1 MRWELSLVVGSVDLR
16 FFFNP
21 GCLGR
26 PLWPADYGGPVGPSS
41 LFSRVSSFYWWS
53 FGPTGYVSLFPGG
66 PGRPLGPC
74 FLRLCLLDGPIFGP
88 VGPLM
93 FALSFS
99 VAFPLCGLTCLGGS
113 PFWSCW
119 AVGRRPS
126 GRGRRSSWSFD

>member
-1 MRWELSLVVGSVDLR
+1 MDLR
-16 FFFNP
+16 FFFDP

-26 PLWPADYGGPVGPSS
+26 PLWSADSGGPVGPSS

-66 PGRPLGPC
+66 PDRPLGSC

-93 FALSFS
+93 FALLFS
-99 VAFPLCGLTCLGGS
+99 VAFPLCGLACLGGS
-113 PFWSCW
+113 PLWSCW

-126 GRGRRSSWSFD
+126 GRGRRSYGPLIDNS